1 VKPHHS
7 TLYRLNSLVRQVTD
21 RFDALGGEPEVA
33 RAGASPDGGLGLSL
47 RKPAVLGLVATLSIA
62 IGGLLGGQTYETHLP
77 GAWFFGMPGGHLG
90 SIGSSGAYPPIAA
103 AIAVFGGLI
112 LLTRVWLGLLRQLS
126 RHRGIP
132 VKRIVGVVLIWAI
145 PLLLAPPLFSR
156 DVYSYAGQGE
166 MVSHHINPY
175 DYGTGVLGSTPFST
189 LPDAV
194 WTNTPSPYGPTFLS
208 VDGILN
214 DVSGH
219 GFLADL
225 LLLRLLEVASLALVV
240 CALPSLAR
248 AAGRDPAQAVLLGV
262 GCPLVLTTLLSGA
275 HNDAMMVGLL
285 VAGLA
290 VARRFGTIPGVVL
303 CALAA
308 GVKSPAALGVLFLGW
323 AWAGP
328 GATLSR
334 RIAHTAGAG
343 VIGLVTLQVVSMLS
357 GTGWGWLRNAAAADK
372 SFTIVTPID
381 AISRFVADVASV
393 VNLHVSELGARTV
406 FGATGLACAGAIGVW
421 LLTRSP
427 SEGLVRNVGL
437 SLLVV
442 ALLGPILWAW
452 YVTWGIM
459 VLAAVASGRLRSAVI
474 VICTFEVFVGVATL
488 HTDVQTL
495 VHAGLLAS
503 LVLAAVLLAT
513 AIVPLGRA
521 EPTSD
526 LDTLPLMEAD
536 RQLIGAVT

>member
-1 VKPHHS
+1 MEPLTSARH
-7 TLYRLNSLVRQVTD
+7 RLNSLVQRVIG
-21 RFDALGGEPEVA
+21 RFDALGGRPGSA
-33 RAGASPDGGLGLSL
+33 DADPPTGGTEGISL
-47 RKPAVLGLVATLSIA
+47 RRSAVLGLVATVSIA
-62 IGGLLGGQTYETHLP
+62 IGGLMGGQTYETHLP

-90 SIGSSGAYPPIAA
+90 SIGSASDYPPIVA
-103 AIAVFGGLI
+103 AIAVYGGLI
-112 LLTRVWLGLLRQLS
+112 LLTRVWFGLLRRLS
-126 RHRGIP
+126 HHRGIP
-132 VKRIVGVVLIWAI
+132 VKKIVGVVVIWAI

-175 DYGTGVLGSTPFST
+175 VYGTGVLGSTPFST

-208 VDGILN
+208 VDGVLN

-225 LLLRLLEVASLALVV
+225 LLLRLLEVASLALAV

-248 AAGRDPAQAVLLGV
+248 SAGRDPAQAVLLGV

-285 VAGLA
+285 LAGLA
-290 VARRFGTIPGVVL
+290 VGRRFGTVPGVVL

-334 RIAHTAGAG
+334 RIAHAVGAGA
-343 VIGLVTLQVVSMLS
+343 IALVTLQVVSMVS
-357 GTGWGWLRNAAAADK
+357 GIGWGWLRNAAAADK

-381 AISRFVADVASV
+381 LVSRVVADVASA
-393 VNLHVSELGARTV
+393 VNLHISELGARSV
-406 FGATGLACAGAIGVW
+406 FGAIGLLCAAAIGTW

-427 SEGLVRNVGL
+427 RDGLVRNVGL

-442 ALLGPILWAW
+442 ALLGPILWSW
-452 YVTWGIM
+452 YVLWGIM
-459 VLAAVASGRLRSAVI
+459 VLAAVASGRLRSAII

-488 HTDVQTL
+488 HSVVQTL
-495 VHAGLLAS
+495 VHAGLLAT
-503 LVLAAVLLAT
+503 LVLAAVLLA
-513 AIVPLGRA
+513 AVIVPLGRVEHSA
-521 EPTSD
+521 R
-526 LDTLPLMEAD
+526 LDAPPLPDAD
-536 RQLIGAVT
+536 RQMAVAGT